1 MALRAYAD
9 NIKRSY
15 IDACN
20 AVLARG
26 GNVSSGMPISDLSSA
41 ILNIPHD
48 QTLAYYKQEN
58 TKRIITVPR
67 NSEPYARIG
76 KIGGMTYK
84 SENYFDKSKVTNS
97 DVPLTVTDTGFSFTN
112 TVADKQPTPI
122 GYLKNLAPELKVGDI
137 VTFYANV
144 VNASIDRGYGFLYI
158 TEAKVDWLG
167 GNFITITE
175 AHLSG
180 MVYAYGALNKV
191 CEYKNLIITK
201 EENAPYSPYFEG
213 LRDTKVTELVSE
225 GANLL
230 NLDDAII
237 GAGSE
242 GETAIRLTD
251 GKWQSNVIN
260 YYFCSLQFPTLI
272 NFFSNHKGEQ
282 FTFSAEPAIPNRML
296 SVIFWGTN
304 TQGDASAA
312 DISGENGASYVTFTV
327 PTDLT
332 VNRIELRFNRNRNST
347 FTDTTT
353 IFYDFQINHGGY
365 APYKPF
371 RADST
376 DTLPISAELRAFLAD
391 KGYGRGISGYPNYI
405 DFNRKVFVQ
414 NTYRKVFDGTEDIL
428 DGGLNTAGLTRY
440 SFRVPQK
447 APDKSDNILCI
458 SSHYTN
464 GSANETYRSS
474 ETVLGA
480 NENYIRWT
488 DTEIPTF
495 SLAEMRAKLKAWYD
509 AGDPLIVEYVM
520 AEPIEYDISAYLID
534 DFIKVEG
541 DGTITAI
548 SEYNY
553 DMPSEVNYIINT
565 VGG

>member
-1 MALRAYAD
+1 MALREYAN

-26 GNVSSGMPISDLSSA
+26 GTVSSGMPISDLSSA

-58 TKRIITVPR
+58 TKHIITVPR
-67 NSEPYARIG
+67 NSEPYARIV

-84 SENYFDKSKVTNS
+84 SANYFDKSKVTNS
-97 DVPLTVTDTGFSFTN
+97 DIPITVTDTGFSFTN

-122 GYLKNLAPELKVGDI
+122 GYLKNLAPELKVGDV
-137 VTFYANV
+137 VTFYSNV
-144 VNASIDRGYGFLYI
+144 VNASIDKGYGFLYI

-225 GANLL
+225 GANHLPFPYKESSL
-230 NLDDAII
+230 TEAGLTYHIREDGGIEVSGTPTGYSDMMLAENLPISYLPTVFTMSQQGNPINMAIDFSI
-237 GAGSE
+237 K
-242 GETAIRLTD
+242 D
-251 GKWQSNVIN
+251 IN
-260 YYFCSLQFPTLI
+260 YGVLYSASIHNDKVQDVDLSKYPTAKFFTATLKRRSINVVCSGIVYPMI
-272 NFFSNHKGEQ
+272 NY
-282 FTFSAEPAIPNRML
+282 
-296 SVIFWGTN
+296 GT
-304 TQGDASAA
+304 TAK
-312 DISGENGASYVTFTV
+312 
-327 PTDLT
+327 
-332 VNRIELRFNRNRNST
+332 
-347 FTDTTT
+347 
-353 IFYDFQINHGGY
+353 
-365 APYKPF
+365 PYKQYVG
-371 RADST
+371 T
-376 DTLPISAELRAFLAD
+376 LDTLPISAELRAFLAD
-391 KGYGRGISGYPNYI
+391 KGYGRGIEGYYGYI
-405 DFNRKVFVQ
+405 DLKEKLFYPPR
-414 NTYRKVFDGTEDIL
+414 TYRKVFDGTEPWIANGTEGNDAVCYNLIL
-428 DGGLNTAGLTRY
+428 LPAINAPAG
-440 SFRVPQK
+440 VW
-447 APDKSDNILCI
+447 
-458 SSHYTN
+458 
-464 GSANETYRSS
+464 RSS
-474 ETVLGA
+474 DIAEDGIVTYYDVKSGTDVYLRNTGVA
-480 NENYIRWT
+480 LMDDRINIYDPNYNTT
-488 DTEIPTF
+488 DV
-495 SLAEMRAKLKAWYD
+495 SLWKAHLADLY
-509 AGDPLIVEYVM
+509 AQGKPLIAEYVT
-520 AEPIEYDISAYLID
+520 EDVPKPIDISAYLID
-534 DFIKVEG
+534 DLIKVEG